1 MISSRTPEGEPNRCP
16 VCGRLVT
23 IEPSRPP
30 LDAPDGSPNHGPAD
44 APCPACGHLL
54 WFYDVTARLHPHAT
68 RPERLAAVRELLTSA
83 RERNLPPETLV
94 PDLNLLQT
102 NWGLDSLELV
112 ELVMEAE
119 EGD

>member
-1 MISSRTPEGEPNRCP
+1 MISSRTPEGESNRCP

-23 IEPSRPP
+23 IEPSRPLREP
-30 LDAPDGSPNHGPAD
+30 ATTSPGD

-54 WFYDVTARLHPHAT
+54 WFHEVTAHLGPEST
-68 RPERLAAVRELLTSA
+68 RQVRLAAVRELLTGA

-102 NWGLDSLELV
+102 NWGLDSLEIV
-112 ELVMEAE
+112 ELVMEVE
-119 EGD
+119 DGG